1 MRFKK
6 GEMVTENAIGL
17 ILAAAA
23 TFVLIFLMI
32 SLFTPTFNKGE
43 EGAESYFSS
52 LGAAIDEADDERA
65 STFFMLDM
73 EDEELEF
80 YLVYFGE
87 AFIFI
92 EDEGEFVR
100 SPRDGPLC
108 ICYLQNEK
116 LLCDDCMDL
125 SGVVSYS
132 EAAPW
137 VVGEGEYVDVNKV
150 GDDYE
155 FVRSE

>member
-43 EGAESYFSS
+43 EGAESYLKS
-52 LGAAIDEADDERA
+52 LGAAIDEADVERA

-116 LLCDDCMDL
+116 LSCDDCMDL
-125 SGVVSYS
+125 KGSVSYAD
-132 EAAPW
+132 EAPW
-137 VVGEGEYVDVNKV
+137 VIREGDYVNINKV
-150 GDDYE
+150 GVGYGLTLA
-155 FVRSE
+155 